1 MLGND
6 MRRRIRLA
14 LALTMALPG
23 TPALMYGD
31 EIGMG
36 ENLSLPGRVAVRG
49 PMQWSPPHAG
59 GFSPAAE
66 LYRPACA
73 DGPYGYRT
81 VNVLDQRHQWAAG
94 DTRARCGK
102 F

>member
-1 MLGND
+1 
-6 MRRRIRLA
+6 
-14 LALTMALPG
+14 
-23 TPALMYGD
+23 MYGD

-49 PMQWSPPHAG
+49 PMQWSPRHAG

-66 LYRPACA
+66 LHRPACA